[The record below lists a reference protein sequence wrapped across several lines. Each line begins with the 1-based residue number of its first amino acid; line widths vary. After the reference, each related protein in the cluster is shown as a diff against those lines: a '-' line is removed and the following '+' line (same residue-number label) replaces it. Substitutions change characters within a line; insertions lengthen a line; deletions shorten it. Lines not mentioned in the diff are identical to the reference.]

1 MVALIASLA
10 IVFWIAT
17 FVRAQVAIRQTPRL
31 AAPGAGNAPAHV
43 VALVPVRDEMD
54 GLRPFLEKLAA
65 QQGVQL
71 DALFYD
77 DGSTDGS
84 AALLDA
90 AVAQRPNW
98 QVIHSSGELPAGW
111 CGKTHALTRAVE
123 AYRGSAD
130 WLLFVDAD
138 VELAPSAC
146 AALVATAAE
155 SGADAASPLP
165 ELVCAGFWSSLLG
178 PNFGGLATLR
188 FPPPRVNDPADPCAF
203 LNGQMILF
211 RRAAYA
217 RSGGFEAVHGEV
229 LEDVALATRAKAA
242 GLKLRV
248 VNGVALVRTRMYGT
262 LGEHVAG
269 WSKNLFALLGSKR
282 RSVLGM
288 AGFMLLMSWLPL
300 ASLLAAIAAGV
311 AGDRA
316 GAVIGA
322 LGYLVPTSFQIA
334 LRAQARTAPL
344 FAPLAPLA
352 SLIVAATLVR
362 VGFTRAPLSWKGR
375 AYDNPQVA
383 NGAAAGSD
391 PDLSDR
397 SGSC

>member
-1 MVALIASLA
+1 MVELIALLA
-10 IVFWIAT
+10 MIFWIAT

-31 AAPGAGNAPAHV
+31 ATPAASRSPAHV

-54 GLRPFLEKLAA
+54 GLGPFLEKLAA
-65 QQGVQL
+65 QKDVQL

-90 AVAQRPNW
+90 AVVERPNW
-98 QVIHSSGELPAGW
+98 RVIHGSGELPAGW

-123 AYRGSAD
+123 AYQGSAD

-138 VELAPSAC
+138 VELAPAAC
-146 AALVATAAE
+146 AALLATAEE
-155 SGADAASPLP
+155 SGADVVSPLP
-165 ELVCAGFWSSLLG
+165 GLVCSGFWSSLLG

-203 LNGQMILF
+203 LNGQLILF
-211 RRAAYA
+211 RREAFG
-217 RSGGFEAVHGEV
+217 RSGGFAAVRGEV
-229 LEDVALATRAKAA
+229 LEDVALAQRAKAA

-248 VNGVALVRTRMYGT
+248 VDGVALVRTRMYGT

-269 WSKNLFALLGSKR
+269 WSKNLFALLGSSR
-282 RSVLGM
+282 RRTLGV
-288 AGFMLLMSWLPL
+288 AGFVLLMSWLPL
-300 ASLLAAIAAGV
+300 CSLLAAIAAAL
-311 AGDRA
+311 AGDRI
-316 GAVIGA
+316 GAAIGA
-322 LGYLVPTSFQIA
+322 LGYLLPTAFQIT
-334 LRAQARTAPL
+334 LRARARTAPL
-344 FAPLAPLA
+344 FALLAPLA

-362 VGFTRAPLSWKGR
+362 VSFTRAPLSWKGR
-375 AYDNPQVA
+375 AYVNPQLA
-383 NGAAAGSD
+383 EGAAAGSD

-397 SGSC
+397 GGSC